1 MLRNFIRSSINQQGL
16 KLDEWLENSRCVLCG
31 SAAATNP
38 WCERCASDLPK
49 WTEPS
54 LVLPGLDEV
63 TVGYCYVFPL
73 DRLIQIAKYRS
84 NFMLASALA
93 TLMPNPVTQ
102 SVPTVIYPVPVSKWR
117 LYRRGFNQTRIL
129 ADTIKSRI
137 GCTLDE
143 VSIHKRNWRK
153 DQSSLDASA
162 RKRNA
167 RDLFYADF
175 GVKRR
180 HHAVIVDDVI
190 TTGAT
195 LSALALI
202 LRKHGAERVDAVA
215 LSAVR

>member
-1 MLRNFIRSSINQQGL
+1 MLRNFIRSSINRRGY
-16 KLDEWLENSRCVLCG
+16 KLDEWLETSRCVLCG
-31 SAAATNP
+31 SATVTDP
-38 WCERCASDLPK
+38 WCTCCASDLPM
-49 WTEPS
+49 WTGPG
-54 LVLPGLDEV
+54 LVLPGLDNV

-84 NFMLASALA
+84 NFMLATALA
-93 TLMPNPVTQ
+93 RLMPIPVTLSKS
-102 SVPTVIYPVPVSKWR
+102 SVVYPVPVSKWR
-117 LYRRGFNQTRIL
+117 LYRRGFNQTSIL
-129 ADTIKSRI
+129 ADAIKSRKDCI
-137 GCTLDE
+137 LDE
-143 VSIHKRNWRK
+143 VSIHKRNWRR
-153 DQSSLDASA
+153 DQSALDASA

-175 GVKRR
+175 GVIRR

>member
-1 MLRNFIRSSINQQGL
+1 MLRNFIRSSIIEQGH
-16 KLDEWLENSRCVLCG
+16 KLDEWLKSRRCVLCG
-31 SAAATNP
+31 FAASINP
-38 WCERCASDLPK
+38 WCECCASDLPK
-49 WTEPS
+49 WTGS
-54 LVLPGLDEV
+54 RLVLPGLDNV

-102 SVPTVIYPVPVSKWR
+102 SESTVVYPVPVSKWR

-129 ADTIKSRI
+129 ADAIKSRI
-137 GCTLDE
+137 SCTLDE

-175 GVKRR
+175 RVTRR

-195 LSALALI
+195 LSALALM
-202 LRKHGAERVDAVA
+202 LRKHGAERVEAVA

>member
-1 MLRNFIRSSINQQGL
+1 MLRNFIRSSINRQGH
-16 KLDEWLENSRCVLCG
+16 KLDEWLKTSHCVLCG
-31 SAAATNP
+31 SAATPNP
-38 WCERCASDLPK
+38 WCECCASDLPK
-49 WTEPS
+49 WTEPR

-63 TVGYCYVFPL
+63 TVGYCYAFPL

-93 TLMPNPVTQ
+93 TLMPTPVTQ
-102 SVPTVIYPVPVSKWR
+102 LESTVVYPVPVSKWR

-129 ADTIKSRI
+129 ADAIKSRI
-137 GCTLDE
+137 DCTLDE
-143 VSIHKRNWRK
+143 VSIHKRNWSK

-167 RDLFYADF
+167 RNLFYADF

-202 LRKHGAERVDAVA
+202 LRRHGAERVDAVA